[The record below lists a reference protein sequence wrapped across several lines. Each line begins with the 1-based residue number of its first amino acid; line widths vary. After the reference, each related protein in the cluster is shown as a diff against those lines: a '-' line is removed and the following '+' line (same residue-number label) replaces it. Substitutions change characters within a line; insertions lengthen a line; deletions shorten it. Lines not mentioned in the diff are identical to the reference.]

1 MLSLAKL
8 RGLKPKAVVLDTWYA
23 RLNNL
28 KAIHSHGWTQITTL
42 RKNYKINRNKILSEI
57 NIPNDGVDVH
67 LRRHGWITSFKFLAQ
82 NGRIDYI
89 FISME
94 NPTKDAVKAVHDS
107 RWFIEV
113 YHRELKQTSFYR
125 QYW

>member
-1 MLSLAKL
+1 L
-8 RGLKPKAVVLDTWYA
+8 R
-23 RLNNL
+23 
-28 KAIHSHGWTQITTL
+28 
-42 RKNYKINRNKILSEI
+42 EC
-57 NIPNDGVDVH
+57 
-67 LRRHGWITSFKFLAQ
+67 GWITVFKFIAQ
-82 NGRIDYI
+82 NDHIDYI
-89 FISME
+89 STNME